1 MTDNTTI
8 RRISAFLFAAM
19 LAASAPWSA
28 AWAQTKHYRFGYDQP
43 RTTGFGVAGDM
54 FDAKLRALS
63 HGAMAIDQF
72 PSAQLGQEPQLL
84 QLLKSGD
91 LDFAITSTA
100 NSATISPEA
109 GVLSLHFLF
118 RSDDQ
123 LQHALADPK
132 LIEAVKRMY
141 AETVV
146 GTHALALATLGL
158 RSMYGSKEVHDL
170 ADLAGVKVRV
180 QATATEDT
188 LFAAYGAQTV
198 HMPFG
203 SVYTSLQTGVMQL
216 AENGINVYLENKH
229 YEVGPILSLTRHEA
243 NNSILWIS
251 DRLWTS
257 LSDEQKGW
265 VQQAADEVGRNQPAK
280 ALALDRE
287 SVAKLRRIGVK
298 VIDNVDTSGM
308 VRVAGPIED
317 EIAAKLGPH
326 AVEILKICRALPE

>member
-1 MTDNTTI
+1 MTRVTDLS
-8 RRISAFLFAAM
+8 RILPLFF
-19 LAASAPWSA
+19 ASVLCALMPWSGA
-28 AWAQTKHYRFGYDQP
+28 RAQTKHYRFGYDQP
-43 RTTGFGVAGDM
+43 RTTAFGVAGDM

-100 NSATISPEA
+100 NSATIAPEA

-132 LIEAVKRMY
+132 LIAAVKRLY
-141 AETVV
+141 ADTVV
-146 GTHALALATLGL
+146 GTRALALATLGL
-158 RSMYGSKEVHDL
+158 RSMYGAKEVHSL
-170 ADLAGVKVRV
+170 ADLAGAKVRV

-203 SVYTSLQTGVMQL
+203 SVYTSLQTGVMEL
-216 AENGINVYLENKH
+216 AENGVNVYVE
-229 YEVGPILSLTRHEA
+229 
-243 NNSILWIS
+243 
-251 DRLWTS
+251 
-257 LSDEQKGW
+257 
-265 VQQAADEVGRNQPAK
+265 QQALRGRPDPVVDPARGEQQHPVGQRPAVGQRS
-280 ALALDRE
+280 ATSRRAGCRRPPTRW
-287 SVAKLRRIGVK
+287 VATSRPRRWRW
-298 VIDNVDTSGM
+298 TATRWPSC
-308 VRVAGPIED
+308 
-317 EIAAKLGPH
+317 AAS
-326 AVEILKICRALPE
+326 ASRWSTMSTCRGCGASPGRSRTRSPSSSARTRWRS

>member
-1 MTDNTTI
+1 MAVSNV
-8 RRISAFLFAAM
+8 RRRALPM
-19 LAASAPWSA
+19 LLAALATVPGVA
-28 AWAQTKHYRFGYDQP
+28 LAQTKHYRFGYDQP
-43 RTTGFGVAGDM
+43 HSTGFGIAGDM
-54 FDAKLRALS
+54 FDAKLRELS

-72 PSAQLGQEPQLL
+72 PNAQLGQEPQML

-118 RSDDQ
+118 HSDDQ

-132 LIEAVKRMY
+132 LIAAVKRMY
-141 AETVV
+141 DETVTGV
-146 GTHALALATLGL
+146 HALALATLGL
-158 RSMYGSKEVHDL
+158 RSMYGGKPVQSL

-243 NNSILWIS
+243 NNSIVWVS
-251 DRLWTS
+251 DRLWSS

-265 VQQAADEVGRNQPAK
+265 VQAAADEVGRNQPAR
-280 ALALDRE
+280 ALALDRD
-287 SVAKLRRIGVK
+287 SIAKLRRIGVK
-298 VIDNVDTSGM
+298 VIDNPDTSGM
-308 VRVAGPIED
+308 VRVATPIED
-317 EIAAKLGPH
+317 DIATKLGPH
-326 AVEILKICRALPE
+326 AVEVLKICRALPE

>member
-1 MTDNTTI
+1 MAATI
-8 RRISAFLFAAM
+8 TRRRVLP
-19 LAASAPWSA
+19 LALATPLVLSGVAR
-28 AWAQTKHYRFGYDQP
+28 AQAKRYRFGYDQP
-43 RTTGFGVAGDM
+43 HATGFGLAGDM

-72 PSAQLGQEPQLL
+72 PNAQLGQEPQML

-100 NSATISPEA
+100 NSATISPQA

-123 LQHALADPK
+123 LQHALADPA
-132 LIEAVKRMY
+132 LIAAVRRMY
-141 AETVV
+141 DETVTGV
-146 GTHALALATLGL
+146 HALALATLGL
-158 RSMYGSKEVHDL
+158 RSMYGSKAVQSVSDL
-170 ADLAGVKVRV
+170 KGVKVRV

-243 NNSILWIS
+243 NNSIVWVS
-251 DRLWTS
+251 DRLWSS

-265 VQQAADEVGRNQPAK
+265 VQAAADEVGHNQPAR
-280 ALALDRE
+280 ALALDRD
-287 SVAKLRRIGVK
+287 SIAKLRKIGVK
-298 VIDNVDTSGM
+298 IIDNPDTSGM
-308 VRVAGPIED
+308 IAVASPIED
-317 EIAAKLGPH
+317 DIAAKLGPH
-326 AVEILKICRALPE
+326 AVEILKICRALPQ